1 MSLKVNN
8 KDVQK
13 IYFGDKEVSEVYKG
27 NQLVY
32 QGKPQYYCYSN
43 GSKYWYFTELVTEI
57 QDYDLYYSGNSGYQ
71 RAESISDLSLHGT
84 LRPSSIIENGF
95 VYHSHGSSNFY
106 HTPEH
111 DLYK

>member
-32 QGKPQYYCYSN
+32 QGKLKYYCYTS
-43 GSKYWYFTELVTEI
+43 GRQWFYFTELVTEI
-57 QDYDLYYSGNSGYQ
+57 KGYELYHTGGYGE
-71 RAESISDLSLHGT
+71 RKADSVSEVSLQGT
-84 LRPSSIIENGF
+84 IQPDRIIQNGF
-95 VYHSHGSSNFY
+95 SSHIFNWVDYYRS
-106 HTPEH
+106 PEN

>member
-32 QGKPQYYCYSN
+32 QGKPQYYCYTS
-43 GSKYWYFTELVTEI
+43 GLQFWYFKELVTEI
-57 QDYDLYYSGNSGYQ
+57 KDYDLYHTGGYGQ
-71 RAESISDLSLHGT
+71 DRAESADDVSFQGT
-84 LRPSSIIENGF
+84 FRPERIIENGF
-95 VYHSHGSSNFY
+95 SYQIMSWVDYYRS
-106 HTPEH
+106 PEN
-111 DLYK
+111 DLY